1 MEKKKD
7 YGHGPSSS
15 WTEIEWCGTDRHQA
29 SLCFFIHWIINAGWY
44 HSHHLQQTYM
54 WRQTSKQKSRQT
66 SKQTGRDRQK
76 CKHRQTGRQN
86 HSSCYFINFE
96 TPIFGR
102 TINNHTEE
110 NCLTTT
116 KPTKVVSAV
125 GFYQPLPILMHRCT
139 DAPVCIIHYA
149 LETGCIIYSLFF
161 PRDLNK
167 IHILHVESTFT
178 FGNIQ

>member
-1 MEKKKD
+1 MQDDATLIICNRHICEDKQANRKADKQASRQGETGKD
-7 YGHGPSSS
+7 GK
-15 WTEIEWCGTDRHQA
+15 TDRTTA
-29 SLCFFIHWIINAGWY
+29 AAVFL
-44 HSHHLQQTYM
+44 
-54 WRQTSKQKSRQT
+54 
-66 SKQTGRDRQK
+66 
-76 CKHRQTGRQN
+76 
-86 HSSCYFINFE
+86 NFE

-125 GFYQPLPILMHRCT
+125 GFYQPLPVLMHRCT

-161 PRDLNK
+161 PVTLTRFISCMLNQLLLLA
-167 IHILHVESTFT
+167 IFNNFS
-178 FGNIQ
+178 IQ

>member
-1 MEKKKD
+1 MQDDTTLIICNRHICEDKQANRKADKQASRQGETGKD
-7 YGHGPSSS
+7 GK
-15 WTEIEWCGTDRHQA
+15 TDRTTA
-29 SLCFFIHWIINAGWY
+29 AAVFL
-44 HSHHLQQTYM
+44 
-54 WRQTSKQKSRQT
+54 
-66 SKQTGRDRQK
+66 
-76 CKHRQTGRQN
+76 
-86 HSSCYFINFE
+86 NFE

-125 GFYQPLPILMHRCT
+125 GFYQPLPVLMHRCT
-139 DAPVCIIHYA
+139 SVYYTLCTRNWLYN
-149 LETGCIIYSLFF
+149 LFTIL